1 MVEKSNTFT
10 FEDVD
15 FNDVVVVEKNSDKV
29 YHLSFFDIQGVSQ
42 ETIENKEVYCLYYM
56 IRNKKERELTMKKII
71 IDGNTAFYLALL
83 LRYVTN
89 AIEDNLDGVS
99 DDIS

>member
-1 MVEKSNTFT
+1 MTKKSNTFT

-15 FNDVVVVEKNSDKV
+15 FQDVVVVEKNSDKV

-42 ETIENKEVYCLYYM
+42 ETIDNKEVYCLYYT
-56 IRNKKERELTMKKII
+56 IRNEKDRELTIKKII
-71 IDGNTAFYLALL
+71 IDGNTAFYLAML

-89 AIEDNLDGVS
+89 AIEENLDGVS

>member
-1 MVEKSNTFT
+1 MVKKSNTFT

-15 FNDVVVVEKNSDKV
+15 FNDVVVVEKNTEKV

-42 ETIENKEVYCLYYM
+42 ETIENKEVYYLYYM
-56 IRNKKERELTMKKII
+56 IRNEKDCELTIKKIN

-83 LRYVTN
+83 LRYVTT
-89 AIEDNLDGVS
+89 AIEENLDGVS
-99 DDIS
+99 DDLS

>member
-1 MVEKSNTFT
+1 MVEKSNIFT
-10 FEDVD
+10 FKDVD
-15 FNDVVVVEKNSDKV
+15 FDDVVVVEKNSDKV

-42 ETIENKEVYCLYYM
+42 ETIENKQVYCLYYM

-89 AIEDNLDGVS
+89 TIEENLDGVS
-99 DDIS
+99 DDLS